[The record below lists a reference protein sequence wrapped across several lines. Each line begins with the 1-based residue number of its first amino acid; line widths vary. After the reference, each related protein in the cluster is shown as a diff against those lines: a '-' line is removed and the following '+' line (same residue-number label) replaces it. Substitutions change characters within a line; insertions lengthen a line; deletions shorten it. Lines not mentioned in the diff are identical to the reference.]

1 MLGMGR
7 KKEFSDDK
15 IIETGVSIEK
25 AGEPV
30 SPFAIRNRLG
40 GGSSDRIKNV
50 WQAFDEKRKA
60 ESEAEVVMEMIE
72 LPSEIQTILEKNL
85 DVSAKMLNRLASES
99 FKVAQSVAEKRVVS
113 TIDEY
118 QAKIL
123 SYVEAEKHATQA
135 LESCDEKIEELE
147 EKIGALESKNE
158 SLLAEN
164 AKFSGKIESL
174 IERTSL
180 LEDKEKRFGELQREF
195 GKLEER
201 LKHKR

>member
-1 MLGMGR
+1 MFAVGR

-15 IIETGVSIEK
+15 IIETGVVIEK
-25 AGEPV
+25 AGGPV

-50 WQAFDEKRKA
+50 WQAFDDKRQA
-60 ESEAEVVMEMIE
+60 ESEAEVVSEIIE
-72 LPSEIQTILEKNL
+72 LPSEIQAILEKNL
-85 DVSAKMLNRLASES
+85 DVSTNMLNRLASES
-99 FKVAQSVAEKRVVS
+99 FKVAQSVAEKRVTS
-113 TIDEY
+113 TIEEY
-118 QAKIL
+118 KTRIG
-123 SYVEAEKHATQA
+123 SYVEAEKQASIA
-135 LESCDEKIEELE
+135 LESCDEKVESLEDKIE
-147 EKIGALESKNE
+147 ALESKNE

-174 IERTSL
+174 AERISM
-180 LEDKEKRFGELQREF
+180 LEDKEKRFEELQREF